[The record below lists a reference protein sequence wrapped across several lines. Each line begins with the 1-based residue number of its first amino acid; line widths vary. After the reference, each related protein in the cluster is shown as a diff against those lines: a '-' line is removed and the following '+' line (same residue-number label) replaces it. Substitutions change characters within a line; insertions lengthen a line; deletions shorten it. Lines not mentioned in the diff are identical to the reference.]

1 MTSRRTLLASMLTLT
16 YGVPVVTL
24 AAAARL
30 SADYDRTS
38 SYGVLTVSAPGA
50 SKIRTHVLGGRN
62 PVRYLIDIE
71 GVKLTEELSRDIRR
85 IASDRFVSDVR
96 CGQYKPDT
104 VRIVVEMKKGVGG
117 AVLTGSSLS
126 RFRVRFAEG
135 KSAQIT
141 QTESTPRQTAKAAE
155 HKPVKQNTA
164 RKKETICVVIDAGH
178 GGADPGAVGRKKTYE
193 KHVVL
198 EIAKKLANQINR
210 TRGMRAVLTRT
221 TDVFIPLH
229 KRAQRAVSEKAHL
242 FVSVHADAWTSSSAH
257 GASVFTLSTTGASSL
272 QARWLAQT
280 QNKVDEIGGVDFST
294 VPQQAR
300 QAAVDMLAESKLIA
314 GLQIGHAVLAEMGK
328 VESLH
333 KDSVES
339 AEFAVLKAQGIPSI
353 LIETGFLSNPSDESR
368 LRSSQHQTRVAQ
380 AVCRGVVRAVREY
393 PGYFTPKG

>member
-1 MTSRRTLLASMLTLT
+1 M
-16 YGVPVVTL
+16 
-24 AAAARL
+24 
-30 SADYDRTS
+30 
-38 SYGVLTVSAPGA
+38 
-50 SKIRTHVLGGRN
+50 
-62 PVRYLIDIE
+62 
-71 GVKLTEELSRDIRR
+71 
-85 IASDRFVSDVR
+85 
-96 CGQYKPDT
+96 
-104 VRIVVEMKKGVGG
+104 
-117 AVLTGSSLS
+117 
-126 RFRVRFAEG
+126 
-135 KSAQIT
+135 
-141 QTESTPRQTAKAAE
+141 
-155 HKPVKQNTA
+155 
-164 RKKETICVVIDAGH
+164 VIDAGH

-280 QNKVDEIGGVDFST
+280 QIGGVDFST

-353 LIETGFLSNPSDESR
+353 LIETGFLSNP
-368 LRSSQHQTRVAQ
+368 
-380 AVCRGVVRAVREY
+380 RAVREY

>member
-1 MTSRRTLLASMLTLT
+1 MTSRRTLLASMITLA

-104 VRIVVEMKKGVGG
+104 VRIVAEMKKGVGG

-141 QTESTPRQTAKAAE
+141 QTESTPRQTAPKSSLTRL
-155 HKPVKQNTA
+155 TA
-164 RKKETICVVIDAGH
+164 RAECAPFLPVRPTSLSPYINARSARSPKKRI
-178 GGADPGAVGRKKTYE
+178 
-193 KHVVL
+193 
-198 EIAKKLANQINR
+198 
-210 TRGMRAVLTRT
+210 
-221 TDVFIPLH
+221 
-229 KRAQRAVSEKAHL
+229 
-242 FVSVHADAWTSSSAH
+242 
-257 GASVFTLSTTGASSL
+257 
-272 QARWLAQT
+272 
-280 QNKVDEIGGVDFST
+280 
-294 VPQQAR
+294 
-300 QAAVDMLAESKLIA
+300 
-314 GLQIGHAVLAEMGK
+314 
-328 VESLH
+328 
-333 KDSVES
+333 
-339 AEFAVLKAQGIPSI
+339 
-353 LIETGFLSNPSDESR
+353 FL
-368 LRSSQHQTRVAQ
+368 
-380 AVCRGVVRAVREY
+380 
-393 PGYFTPKG
+393 

>member
-1 MTSRRTLLASMLTLT
+1 MTSRRTLLASMITLA

-104 VRIVVEMKKGVGG
+104 VRIVAEMKKGVGG

-155 HKPVKQNTA
+155 HKRVKQNTA

-178 GGADPGAVGRKKTYE
+178 GGADPGAVGRKKTY
-193 KHVVL
+193 
-198 EIAKKLANQINR
+198 
-210 TRGMRAVLTRT
+210 
-221 TDVFIPLH
+221 
-229 KRAQRAVSEKAHL
+229 
-242 FVSVHADAWTSSSAH
+242 
-257 GASVFTLSTTGASSL
+257 
-272 QARWLAQT
+272 
-280 QNKVDEIGGVDFST
+280 
-294 VPQQAR
+294 
-300 QAAVDMLAESKLIA
+300 
-314 GLQIGHAVLAEMGK
+314 
-328 VESLH
+328 
-333 KDSVES
+333 
-339 AEFAVLKAQGIPSI
+339 
-353 LIETGFLSNPSDESR
+353 
-368 LRSSQHQTRVAQ
+368 
-380 AVCRGVVRAVREY
+380 
-393 PGYFTPKG
+393 

>member
-1 MTSRRTLLASMLTLT
+1 M
-16 YGVPVVTL
+16 
-24 AAAARL
+24 
-30 SADYDRTS
+30 
-38 SYGVLTVSAPGA
+38 
-50 SKIRTHVLGGRN
+50 
-62 PVRYLIDIE
+62 
-71 GVKLTEELSRDIRR
+71 
-85 IASDRFVSDVR
+85 
-96 CGQYKPDT
+96 
-104 VRIVVEMKKGVGG
+104 
-117 AVLTGSSLS
+117 
-126 RFRVRFAEG
+126 
-135 KSAQIT
+135 
-141 QTESTPRQTAKAAE
+141 
-155 HKPVKQNTA
+155 
-164 RKKETICVVIDAGH
+164 
-178 GGADPGAVGRKKTYE
+178 
-193 KHVVL
+193 
-198 EIAKKLANQINR
+198 
-210 TRGMRAVLTRT
+210 
-221 TDVFIPLH
+221 
-229 KRAQRAVSEKAHL
+229 
-242 FVSVHADAWTSSSAH
+242 SVHADAWTSSSAH

>member
-1 MTSRRTLLASMLTLT
+1 M
-16 YGVPVVTL
+16 
-24 AAAARL
+24 
-30 SADYDRTS
+30 
-38 SYGVLTVSAPGA
+38 
-50 SKIRTHVLGGRN
+50 
-62 PVRYLIDIE
+62 
-71 GVKLTEELSRDIRR
+71 
-85 IASDRFVSDVR
+85 
-96 CGQYKPDT
+96 
-104 VRIVVEMKKGVGG
+104 
-117 AVLTGSSLS
+117 
-126 RFRVRFAEG
+126 
-135 KSAQIT
+135 
-141 QTESTPRQTAKAAE
+141 
-155 HKPVKQNTA
+155 KQNTA

-229 KRAQRAVSEKAHL
+229 KRAQRAVTEKAHL

>member
-1 MTSRRTLLASMLTLT
+1 M
-16 YGVPVVTL
+16 
-24 AAAARL
+24 
-30 SADYDRTS
+30 
-38 SYGVLTVSAPGA
+38 
-50 SKIRTHVLGGRN
+50 
-62 PVRYLIDIE
+62 
-71 GVKLTEELSRDIRR
+71 
-85 IASDRFVSDVR
+85 
-96 CGQYKPDT
+96 
-104 VRIVVEMKKGVGG
+104 
-117 AVLTGSSLS
+117 
-126 RFRVRFAEG
+126 
-135 KSAQIT
+135 
-141 QTESTPRQTAKAAE
+141 
-155 HKPVKQNTA
+155 
-164 RKKETICVVIDAGH
+164 
-178 GGADPGAVGRKKTYE
+178 
-193 KHVVL
+193 VL